1 MESYYDYNKYFI
13 LYVDDEEN
21 SLKYFRQYFADKFSI
36 LTAPSAAEGFALL
49 KKNQGKVAV
58 LITDQRMPGEKG
70 VQLLER
76 ARQLSPRT
84 LRMLV
89 TAYSDLTAAVD
100 AINTGAIYKYIA
112 KPWDIPQLEV
122 TLKRAIEF
130 FIVQNERD
138 LLLKEKMSAL
148 YNVMLTDRILSLG
161 ILAAGLGHHLRN
173 AMTAVKTFLD
183 LTPKKLAE
191 EKLDLESL
199 RDPDFWKNYYQK
211 VQAQM
216 DRVTGLL
223 SDLWETSEPP
233 SARFPDKVRLQPMIQ
248 EAVARTRP
256 ELERKKIE
264 VENQVSDAL
273 PELRVDAKKFGRLF
287 DLLLLEEAANIPE
300 GGKVRF
306 TAWVLGPKDG
316 PGEVRLEMEDNGPGL
331 SQDALQSIFNPFFV
345 RSGNPQEFGVYLLT
359 CFFII
364 YHHGG
369 RIAARSENG
378 ANIFAITLPLN
389 PQVKPPSAEEKD
401 FISKI
406 LINETLWEK
415 LLAEN

>member
-1 MESYYDYNKYFI
+1 MESFYDYKKNFV

-21 SLKYFRQYFADKFSI
+21 SLKYFRQMFADQFSI
-36 LTAPSAAEGFALL
+36 LTASNAEEGYALL
-49 KKNQGKVAV
+49 KEHQGNVAV
-58 LITDQRMPGEKG
+58 IITDQRMPGEKG

-84 LRMLV
+84 LRILV

-100 AINTGAIYKYIA
+100 AINAGAIYKYVS

-138 LLLKEKMSAL
+138 LLLREKMSTL

-191 EKLDLESL
+191 ENLDLESL
-199 RDPDFWKNYYQK
+199 RNPDFWKNYYQK
-211 VQAQM
+211 VQIQM

-223 SDLWETSEPP
+223 SDLWETSELP
-233 SARFPDKVRLQPMIQ
+233 AAQFPDKVHLHSMVQD
-248 EAVARTRP
+248 AVSRTRA
-256 ELERKKIE
+256 ELDKKKVT
-264 VENQVSDAL
+264 VENQVPGSL
-273 PELRVDAKKFGRLF
+273 PELRVDAKKFNRLF

-306 TAWVLGPKDG
+306 TAKVLGPQDG
-316 PGEVRLEMEDNGPGL
+316 PAEVKVEMEDSGPGL
-331 SQDALQSIFNPFFV
+331 SQEALQSIFNPFYV
-345 RSGNPQEFGVYLLT
+345 RSGNPKEFGVYLLT

-369 RIAARSENG
+369 HIAARSENG
-378 ANIFAITLPLN
+378 RNIFTITLPVN
-389 PQVKPPSAEEKD
+389 PQVKPVSVEEKD

-415 LLAEN
+415 LLSGG